1 MLKSMTGFGRGEF
14 LDGSHRFLVEI
25 KAVNH
30 RYNEFSIR
38 MPKTLGPLEDRIR
51 RKVAEHLSRGRIDIF
66 ITMDEYAHA
75 KRRIRVDKELAI
87 AYHNALRELA
97 DLLTTPLT
105 DSLHQVAKYPDVV
118 QVEEETEDVELLWIK
133 LGEAIGA
140 AVDNLMQ
147 MRRTEGDNLAQ
158 DLDGRLEKLLLQIE
172 KVEERAPAV
181 LEEYRKKMFDRM
193 REMLQAVGAEPDE
206 ARILQEAAVFSDKI
220 SIAEELVRLKS
231 HVKQF
236 RVTLQSTDAVGR
248 KLDFL
253 VQEINRETN
262 TIASK
267 ANDYTIANLV
277 VDMKSEIEKMREQI
291 QNIE

>member
-51 RKVAEHLSRGRIDIF
+51 RKVADQMSRGRIDIF

-97 DLLTTPLT
+97 DLLATPLT

-118 QVEEETEDVELLWIK
+118 QVEEETEDVELLWLK
-133 LGEAIGA
+133 LGEAIGE

-147 MRRTEGDNLAQ
+147 MRRTEGANLAQ
-158 DLDGRLEKLLLQIE
+158 DLDGRLAMLLLQIE

-181 LEEYRKKMFDRM
+181 LEEYRKKMLDRM

-267 ANDYTIANLV
+267 ANDYMIANLV